1 MKKMHILLMSFALIS
16 LLILG
21 CGKPTNPVDVPLS
34 EDSGVSSLAK
44 DAPVVSTFSV
54 SFPVTNPCTGLDHT
68 IFADITA
75 TIHFFQ
81 TNQKHH
87 FNNRFQFDI
96 VTSDGFSGSAVQLNV
111 DNGTNPPGGPTEEFS
126 FTRTI
131 NVNLSNAS
139 KQRIITN
146 IKFHITIRNGVI
158 VRALVD
164 KESDKCVGKP

>member
-1 MKKMHILLMSFALIS
+1 MKRITTLCTILFVTVLVV
-16 LLILG
+16 G
-21 CGKPTNPVDVPLS
+21 CGDQKAPTALS
-34 EDSGVSSLAK
+34 EGVPGDDLSLSKAP
-44 DAPVVSTFSV
+44 PVVSTFSI
-54 SFPVTNPCTGLDHT
+54 SFPFPNPCTGLVHT

-111 DNGTNPPGGPTEEFS
+111 DNGTGLPGNPNEEFS
-126 FTRTI
+126 FTQTV

-139 KQRIITN
+139 GQRIITN
-146 IKFHITIRNGVI
+146 IKFHITIRNQVI

-164 KESDKCVGKP
+164 NFSSNCVGKP